1 MLGRNRR
8 TAVTLALTL
17 LALAGC
23 RTGSGRPAAPS
34 GVAPTS
40 PPLRVGVTPS
50 SPPFAF
56 RQGGELVG
64 LEVDFARALA
74 GALGRPLQ
82 LREVDWDDQ
91 IPTLLAGRTDVIM
104 SGMTITPARQV
115 RMAFSDPYLSSG
127 LLAVV
132 RRGDRDRYPDGKTVL
147 RKVGAIGVVGGTTG
161 ERFVR
166 EHARNA
172 SVSVY
177 PTPAAAVME
186 LQQHRVDAVIHDAP
200 VLLWFVSGHEAELA
214 PVLDPLNREEL
225 GWGLRPSDD
234 ELRAAMNGA
243 LARWREDGTR
253 ERILSRWIPYLSRLE
268 AEVRAR

>member
-1 MLGRNRR
+1 MLGRNSR
-8 TAVTLALTL
+8 TAVTLAFTL
-17 LALAGC
+17 LAFAGC
-23 RTGSGRPAAPS
+23 RTGSGQPAAP
-34 GVAPTS
+34 PPS

-64 LEVDFARALA
+64 LDVDFARALA

-91 IPTLLAGRTDVIM
+91 IPALLAGRTDAIM

-147 RKVGAIGVVGGTTG
+147 RKVGGVGVVGGTTG

-186 LQQHRVDAVIHDAP
+186 LQQRRVDAVIHDAP
-200 VLLWFVSGHEAELA
+200 TLLWFVSSLEAEVA

-225 GWGLRPSDD
+225 GWGLRRSDD

-243 LARWREDGTR
+243 LARWRQDGTR

>member
-1 MLGRNRR
+1 MRTPAASRRRGTAARATPRRNLMLGRNRR

-23 RTGSGRPAAPS
+23 RTGSGQPAAPS
-34 GVAPTS
+34 PPPS

-64 LEVDFARALA
+64 LEVDFARSLA

-132 RRGDRDRYPDGKTVL
+132 RRGDRDRYPDG
-147 RKVGAIGVVGGTTG
+147 
-161 ERFVR
+161 
-166 EHARNA
+166 N
-172 SVSVY
+172 
-177 PTPAAAVME
+177 
-186 LQQHRVDAVIHDAP
+186 AP
-200 VLLWFVSGHEAELA
+200 VLLWFVSGHEGELA

>member
-1 MLGRNRR
+1 MLGRNSR

-74 GALGRPLQ
+74 AALGRPLVF
-82 LREVDWDDQ
+82 REVDWEDQ
-91 IPTLLAGRTDVIM
+91 IPTLLAGQTDVIM
-104 SGMTITPARQV
+104 SGMTITPARQI

-132 RRGDRDRYPDGKTVL
+132 RREDRDRYPDGKTVL
-147 RKVGAIGVVGGTTG
+147 RRARAIGVVSGTTG
-161 ERFVR
+161 ERLVR
-166 EHARNA
+166 EHARSA

-177 PTPAAAVME
+177 PTPAAGVLE
-186 LQQHRVDAVIHDAP
+186 LQQQRVDAVVHDAP
-200 VLLWFVSGHEAELA
+200 VLLWFVSGHEAVLA

-225 GWGLRPSDD
+225 GWGLRLSDGD
-234 ELRAAMNGA
+234 LRAAANGA

-253 ERILSRWIPYLSRLE
+253 ERILSHWIPYLSRLE

>member
-1 MLGRNRR
+1 MLGRNSR

-23 RTGSGRPAAPS
+23 RTGSGQPAAPS
-34 GVAPTS
+34 PPPS

-64 LEVDFARALA
+64 LDVDFARALA

-147 RKVGAIGVVGGTTG
+147 RKVSGVGVVGGTTG

-186 LQQHRVDAVIHDAP
+186 LQQGRVDAVIHDAP
-200 VLLWFVSGHEAELA
+200 VLLWFVSGHEADLA

-243 LARWREDGTR
+243 LARWRQDGTR

-268 AEVRAR
+268 AAVPAR

>member
-1 MLGRNRR
+1 MRTPAASCRRGAAAEATPRRILMLGRSSR

-23 RTGSGRPAAPS
+23 RTGSGQPAAPS
-34 GVAPTS
+34 PPPS

-64 LEVDFARALA
+64 LDVDFARALA

-82 LREVDWDDQ
+82 LREVDWDDR

-132 RRGDRDRYPDGKTVL
+132 R
-147 RKVGAIGVVGGTTG
+147 
-161 ERFVR
+161 
-166 EHARNA
+166 
-172 SVSVY
+172 
-177 PTPAAAVME
+177 
-186 LQQHRVDAVIHDAP
+186 
-200 VLLWFVSGHEAELA
+200 
-214 PVLDPLNREEL
+214 
-225 GWGLRPSDD
+225 
-234 ELRAAMNGA
+234 
-243 LARWREDGTR
+243 WREDGTR

>member
-1 MLGRNRR
+1 MRTPAASCRRGAAARATPRRNLMLGRNRR

-23 RTGSGRPAAPS
+23 RTGSGQPAAPS
-34 GVAPTS
+34 PPPS

-64 LEVDFARALA
+64 LEVDFARSLA

-132 RRGDRDRYPDGKTVL
+132 RRGDRDRYPDGKTLL
-147 RKVGAIGVVGGTTG
+147 RKVGGVGVVGGTTG
-161 ERFVR
+161 ERFAR
-166 EHARNA
+166 EQRAA

-214 PVLDPLNREEL
+214 PVLDPLDREEL
-225 GWGLRPSDD
+225 GCGLRPSDD
-234 ELRAAMNGA
+234 DLRAATN
-243 LARWREDGTR
+243 
-253 ERILSRWIPYLSRLE
+253 
-268 AEVRAR
+268 RAP

>member
-1 MLGRNRR
+1 MLGRNSR

-23 RTGSGRPAAPS
+23 RTGSGQPAAPS
-34 GVAPTS
+34 PPPS

-64 LEVDFARALA
+64 LDVDFARALA

-147 RKVGAIGVVGGTTG
+147 RKVSGVGVV
-161 ERFVR
+161 VR
-166 EHARNA
+166 AQDDREWRIGW
-172 SVSVY
+172 
-177 PTPAAAVME
+177 TEWQAAVFE
-186 LQQHRVDAVIHDAP
+186 FADRVSAFYAACSPKQPYDEDAP
-200 VLLWFVSGHEAELA
+200 GFRKFKAEWE
-214 PVLDPLNREEL
+214 RRRGQSL
-225 GWGLRPSDD
+225 G
-234 ELRAAMNGA
+234 RA
-243 LARWREDGTR
+243 L
-253 ERILSRWIPYLSRLE
+253 
-268 AEVRAR
+268 